1 MISRLVALRQSSLHR
16 DGISVNF
23 DLRRDAGAKEGVVR
37 TTAPWSVAAGAEP
50 LNGPNDVSMAIRRA
64 ATARHL
70 FVQAYAVSDAGNCWI
85 GSRWDWAAGLKGN
98 LQIETVQGT
107 QLDVF

>member
-50 LNGPNDVSMAIRRA
+50 LNGPNDVAMAIRRA

-85 GSRWDWAAGLKGN
+85 GSGGNRATGLKSN
-98 LQIETVQGT
+98 FQIETIYSAEPE
-107 QLDVF
+107 